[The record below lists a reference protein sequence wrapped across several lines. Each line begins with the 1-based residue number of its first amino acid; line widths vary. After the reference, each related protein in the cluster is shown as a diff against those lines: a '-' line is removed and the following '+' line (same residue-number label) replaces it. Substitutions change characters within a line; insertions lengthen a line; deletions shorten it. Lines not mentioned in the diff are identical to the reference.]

1 MSQDP
6 STIEDVREVGANLP
20 QAGGATVDV
29 QVSTARRFPRSITQ
43 FVHSATEMATL
54 TPEIAASCVY
64 AIPRDG
70 KTIEGPSARLA
81 EIVASAWGN
90 LRIQA
95 GATSDDGRFVVAR
108 GEAWDV
114 QTNVAIGFEVK
125 RKITNRGGATFSDDM
140 IVVTG
145 NAAASIA
152 LRNAVFKTV
161 PSSFWR
167 PIYLKCR
174 QVIAGD
180 ARTFSSRR
188 DDMLKAFAV
197 MGVTEARL
205 CGAIGLK
212 GKADVTLE
220 HMATLAGILN
230 ALKEGETSI
239 EEAFPE
245 HASTPTAAPRKSQQ
259 AGFSP
264 IADQSRKVA
273 SEVISAM
280 VDKIDREMTDGDKIA
295 SEKQGDGDSGL
306 EQREARSRDMP
317 SAPAGTVGGSVSPAS
332 KDKSTGTIVN
342 VNERPNGTAMI
353 MLSTGF
359 RCGTSDKVLIQWAV
373 GYAGTET
380 IVQLVCDPPRTPAH
394 AAKLVEIIAVDR
406 EPGQEG

>member
-6 STIEDVREVGANLP
+6 STIDDVREIGSNLP
-20 QAGGATVDV
+20 AAGGATVDV

-161 PSSFWR
+161 PSSFWPR
-167 PIYLKCR
+167 S
-174 QVIAGD
+174 
-180 ARTFSSRR
+180 TSS
-188 DDMLKAFAV
+188 
-197 MGVTEARL
+197 
-205 CGAIGLK
+205 
-212 GKADVTLE
+212 AD
-220 HMATLAGILN
+220 
-230 ALKEGETSI
+230 
-239 EEAFPE
+239 
-245 HASTPTAAPRKSQQ
+245 R
-259 AGFSP
+259 
-264 IADQSRKVA
+264 
-273 SEVISAM
+273 
-280 VDKIDREMTDGDKIA
+280 
-295 SEKQGDGDSGL
+295 
-306 EQREARSRDMP
+306 
-317 SAPAGTVGGSVSPAS
+317 
-332 KDKSTGTIVN
+332 
-342 VNERPNGTAMI
+342 
-353 MLSTGF
+353 
-359 RCGTSDKVLIQWAV
+359 
-373 GYAGTET
+373 
-380 IVQLVCDPPRTPAH
+380 
-394 AAKLVEIIAVDR
+394 
-406 EPGQEG
+406 